1 MYKYIL
7 LANLE
12 ENFLKHT
19 LTSLIDDGYTLLK
32 DENSFLIMRK
42 GDNTRNRESE
52 EKMAAVMFAMMKRMR
67 FDVSCCEDISNIF
80 NRNYERLVSENFS
93 GLKFNDRYIW
103 ELRQF
108 LTAKKVNSKD
118 GNS

>member
-12 ENFLKHT
+12 ENFLKNT
-19 LTSLIDDGYTLLK
+19 LTSLVNDGYTLLSE
-32 DENSFLIMRK
+32 ENSFLIMRK
-42 GDNTRNRESE
+42 GEDDRDRESE
-52 EKMAAVMFAMMKRMR
+52 VKMASVMFAMMKRMR
-67 FDVSCCEDISNIF
+67 FDVSCCEDISSIF
-80 NRNYERLVSENFS
+80 NRNYDRLVSENFS
-93 GLKFNDRYIW
+93 GLRFNDKYVW

-108 LTAKKVNSKD
+108 LTIRKVDRNS

>member
-12 ENFLKHT
+12 ENFLRNT
-19 LTSLIDDGYTLLK
+19 LTSLINDGYTLLY

-42 GDNTRNRESE
+42 GEDDRDRDSE
-52 EKMAAVMFAMMKRMR
+52 IKMAEVMFAMMKRMR
-67 FDVSCCEDISNIF
+67 FDVSCCEDISSIF
-80 NRNYERLVSENFS
+80 NRNYDRLVSENFS
-93 GLKFNDRYIW
+93 GLKFNDKFIW

-108 LTAKKVNSKD
+108 LTIKKVDSIG